1 MQADDSWIATFPMGE
16 FIRSTGH
23 GQRLHRVWLDWLI
36 HEVPNLFQAERCAIF
51 VPTSDPDTMLASHG
65 TGLTG
70 QHAIKAQAGSFAV
83 QAFRERQ
90 ILFVHDMKGHRPA
103 QEALVQT
110 GFVTHNLVCVPLTSS
125 QEHEP
130 FAVLEI
136 LNIDGSLHDLD
147 IERLRNTSQTVGYT
161 FENHEAQENM
171 LRAMEQIDSKR
182 TTKTQIISN
191 NAHIHDRI
199 AQLRAVSKTPA
210 WVLIRGENGTGKELF
225 TELLH
230 EETHQGTQSRTPL
243 VSINCAALPEQLL
256 ESELF
261 GHEKGAFTGAVQSK
275 PGLFETAQGGTL
287 MLDEIGELP
296 LSLQP
301 KLLRALETRRA
312 RRLGGTQEYSFDFRL
327 VSATHRDLEKS
338 MEEGTFRQDLY
349 YRLFSLEVIIPPLR
363 DRPEDIELLAHHFLR
378 MTTRAWDKNIPGF
391 AADTLEQLRYHPW
404 PGNVRELRREIERLV
419 TLSPA
424 GEPIAPHMLS
434 NRIEHRTNPPVEQ
447 DSPLK
452 TRVRHFE
459 RSVIEA
465 TLREV
470 DNNKEEAARILNISK
485 QTLYNKLAQI

>member
-1 MQADDSWIATFPMGE
+1 MPS
-16 FIRSTGH
+16 
-23 GQRLHRVWLDWLI
+23 
-36 HEVPNLFQAERCAIF
+36 
-51 VPTSDPDTMLASHG
+51 
-65 TGLTG
+65 
-70 QHAIKAQAGSFAV
+70 KA
-83 QAFRERQ
+83 
-90 ILFVHDMKGHRPA
+90 
-103 QEALVQT
+103 
-110 GFVTHNLVCVPLTSS
+110 
-125 QEHEP
+125 
-130 FAVLEI
+130 
-136 LNIDGSLHDLD
+136 
-147 IERLRNTSQTVGYT
+147 
-161 FENHEAQENM
+161 
-171 LRAMEQIDSKR
+171 
-182 TTKTQIISN
+182 
-191 NAHIHDRI
+191 
-199 AQLRAVSKTPA
+199 
-210 WVLIRGENGTGKELF
+210 
-225 TELLH
+225 
-230 EETHQGTQSRTPL
+230 PL

-349 YRLFSLEVIIPPLR
+349 YRLFSLELIIPPLR

-424 GEPIAPHMLS
+424 GSPLRLIHSPTGSSTAPIPPLS
-434 NRIEHRTNPPVEQ
+434 RIA
-447 DSPLK
+447 PLK

-485 QTLYNKLAQI
+485 QTLYNKLAPV